1 MKKFYFYAGL
11 LIAALSSHS
20 IVAQQINFESVS
32 LPGSETFWNG
42 SDLSGTHN
50 NFTFSQNIN
59 LNEFSFENIYD
70 TTYTLTYGWWS
81 TGWAFSNQTADNL
94 VGTTGQH
101 SSYAGGAAEGNNYS
115 VGQDGSEIIIT
126 PTGQNAIKVNSLKIT
141 NSNYAAHS
149 MLNGDLFGKQFG
161 SSLNADG
168 INDGTNG
175 EDWCLLS
182 IVGHKIDGTTDT
194 IEFYLAD
201 YRFSNSTEDY
211 IVKNWTLV
219 DVSSLEYVN
228 KLEFLMSSSDVGA
241 FGMNTPGFFVIDDIQ
256 YTVTSTASINE
267 FNNSNNVEV
276 YPNPTNGMVNIVSNQ
291 LFSTIEIMD
300 ITGKIVYTNA
310 SPSYFETLDL
320 SYLPAG
326 VYHIKSTS
334 TTSQVVKKL
343 IKQ

>member
-1 MKKFYFYAGL
+1 MKNFYFYARL

-32 LPGSETFWNG
+32 LSGTETFWNG

-50 NFTFSQNIN
+50 NFTFSQNID

-70 TTYTLTYGWWS
+70 TTYTLTYGYWS

-115 VGQDGSEIIIT
+115 VGQDGSEIIIS

-175 EDWCLLS
+175 QDWCLLS

-256 YTVTSTASINE
+256 YTVTSTASINNE
-267 FNNSNNVEV
+267 SNSIEVNV
-276 YPNPTNGMVNIVSNQ
+276 YPNPTNGIINLVSNQ

-310 SPSYFETLDL
+310 TSSYFETLDI

-326 VYHIKSTS
+326 VYHIKST
-334 TTSQVVKKL
+334 TTTGQVIKKL

>member
-32 LPGSETFWNG
+32 LSGTETFWNG
-42 SDLSGTHN
+42 SDLSGAHN
-50 NFTFSQNIN
+50 NFTFSQNID

-70 TTYTLTYGWWS
+70 TTYTLAYGYWS

-194 IEFYLAD
+194 VEFYLAD
-201 YRFSNSTEDY
+201 YRFANSTEDY

-228 KLEFLMSSSDVGA
+228 KLEFLMSSTDVGA

-256 YTVTSTASINE
+256 YTVTSTASINDVS
-267 FNNSNNVEV
+267 NSIEVKV
-276 YPNPTNGMVNIVSNQ
+276 YPNPTNGIVNLVSNQ
-291 LFSTIEIMD
+291 PFSSIEIMD
-300 ITGKIVYTNA
+300 ISGKVVY
-310 SPSYFETLDL
+310 SSVLSSSYETIDL
-320 SYLPAG
+320 SYLPTG
-326 VYHIKSTS
+326 VYQVK
-334 TTSQVVKKL
+334 TTSATNHIINKL